1 MKEISN
7 TEKIANELL
16 IEKYEPIMVLKL
28 NIDYISGMNDSELKD
43 KAKNVSEHTGYKVL
57 LLPTSGESDAKII
70 GVCGTQQFDMHEL
83 QGIILDSFDD
93 VDIMMGSFDKVEKFM
108 KDRYND

>member
-1 MKEISN
+1 MKNITN

-28 NIDYISGMNDSELKD
+28 NI
-43 KAKNVSEHTGYKVL
+43 EHTGYKVL
-57 LLPTSGESDAKII
+57 LLPTSGDSDAKII

-93 VDIMMGSFDKVEKFM
+93 VDIMMGSFDKVEKFI
-108 KDRYND
+108 KNRYNG